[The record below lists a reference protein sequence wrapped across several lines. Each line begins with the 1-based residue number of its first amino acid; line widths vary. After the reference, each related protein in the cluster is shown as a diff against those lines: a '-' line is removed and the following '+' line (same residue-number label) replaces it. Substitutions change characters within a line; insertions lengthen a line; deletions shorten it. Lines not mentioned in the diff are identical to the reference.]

1 MTVERDPIVEE
12 VRRARREIEADCAND
27 FGKIRERA
35 LRVLEMASGRIVSRR
50 PVPLARQTGTQRKP

>member
-12 VRRARREIEADCAND
+12 VRRARREIEAECADD

-35 LRVLEMASGRIVSRR
+35 LRVLETAGGRVVNRR
-50 PVPLARQTGTQRKP
+50 PVPLGRPTGTQRRS

>member
-12 VRRARREIEADCAND
+12 VRRARREIEAECADD

-35 LRVLEMASGRIVSRR
+35 LRVLEMASGRVVNRR
-50 PVPLARQTGTQRKP
+50 PVPLARPTGTQQWS

>member
-12 VRRARREIEADCAND
+12 VRRARREIEAECADD

-35 LRVLEMASGRIVSRR
+35 LRVLEMASGRVVNRR
-50 PVPLARQTGTQRKP
+50 PVPVARPTDTQRRS